1 MRKHK
6 FEHTENL
13 IKGHNGILYEVLPK
27 GSLFKYRLLEDY
39 FFDTGIKLRKSVE
52 DGFIKLMTT
61 GRVHVKTGFVWD
73 GATYFPDIRSVIR
86 SSLEHD
92 ALYTLFVLELLDQK
106 HRKTVNGRFFS
117 VCVADGMCKFLA
129 RLVYRVLRMFG
140 DDHVRHCIK
149 KNSYT
154 TVGTDGKD
162 VM

>member
-1 MRKHK
+1 
-6 FEHTENL
+6 
-13 IKGHNGILYEVLPK
+13 
-27 GSLFKYRLLEDY
+27 
-39 FFDTGIKLRKSVE
+39 
-52 DGFIKLMTT
+52 
-61 GRVHVKTGFVWD
+61 
-73 GATYFPDIRSVIR
+73 
-86 SSLEHD
+86 
-92 ALYTLFVLELLDQK
+92 
-106 HRKTVNGRFFS
+106 